1 MGMQSMRKTSFSTW
15 AFWTVL
21 LLVGGFHEYISCV
34 LAAVLSGYLLWR
46 LSKKKTLKIRKD
58 LLTSAIVAVCFG
70 YGLTCIW
77 GVDKGMAFVGFLKF
91 LPLLLYLIC
100 LQQEEN
106 AGQALEMLP
115 YYGVVLAVISAVGM
129 QFPAVQV
136 LFSVAGRLAG
146 TFQYPN
152 TFAIFLLVCQLLL
165 IKKGGKT
172 AWDYVALLVL
182 VAGFLYTGSRTAFV
196 VGLLSHIAMLLTMT
210 KKKVRLIALGVLGGI
225 VVICMLLALD
235 PDSVLRRYLTIS
247 LTESTFVGR
256 LLYWVDALP
265 LLLKAPFGMGYMG
278 YFYTQQSIQTGV
290 YTVTYIHNDLLQL
303 LLDIGWAPV
312 ALLVAAIIGW
322 LCKKEVPSADKIILG
337 AVCLHSLFDFNLQ
350 FVGVF
355 MLLLI
360 LLSAFDPKKELVL
373 QPGKLLK
380 TGFAAVMVVGLYM
393 GAALM
398 LAHFGQRELSD
409 TMYPYNTN
417 NQLSMLE
424 QEQDLEKADDLA
436 EKILRHNSRFYAP
449 YSIRARYYYSKGDFG
464 TMIQYARAA
473 LERSP
478 FQQSEYENYC
488 KMLITGIDL
497 YEKNGDAQS
506 AQICRQEL
514 ISVYR
519 QFLEMP
525 QRLSP
530 LGKRIKD
537 QPIGSLDPQITD
549 YIRQLSG
556 G

>member
-1 MGMQSMRKTSFSTW
+1 M
-15 AFWTVL
+15 
-21 LLVGGFHEYISCV
+21 
-34 LAAVLSGYLLWR
+34 
-46 LSKKKTLKIRKD
+46 
-58 LLTSAIVAVCFG
+58 
-70 YGLTCIW
+70 
-77 GVDKGMAFVGFLKF
+77 
-91 LPLLLYLIC
+91 
-100 LQQEEN
+100 
-106 AGQALEMLP
+106 
-115 YYGVVLAVISAVGM
+115 
-129 QFPAVQV
+129 
-136 LFSVAGRLAG
+136 
-146 TFQYPN
+146 
-152 TFAIFLLVCQLLL
+152 
-165 IKKGGKT
+165 
-172 AWDYVALLVL
+172 
-182 VAGFLYTGSRTAFV
+182 
-196 VGLLSHIAMLLTMT
+196 
-210 KKKVRLIALGVLGGI
+210 
-225 VVICMLLALD
+225 
-235 PDSVLRRYLTIS
+235 
-247 LTESTFVGR
+247 
-256 LLYWVDALP
+256 
-265 LLLKAPFGMGYMG
+265 
-278 YFYTQQSIQTGV
+278 
-290 YTVTYIHNDLLQL
+290 
-303 LLDIGWAPV
+303 LDIGWAPV
-312 ALLVAAIIGW
+312 SLLVAAIIGW
-322 LCKKEVPSADKIILG
+322 LCKKAVPPADKIILG
-337 AVCLHSLFDFNLQ
+337 AVCLHSLLDFNLQ

-373 QPGKLLK
+373 QTGKLLK

-398 LAHFGQRELSD
+398 LAHFGQRELSN